1 MRQTIRRILREETE
15 IPLFVRRRF
24 TLEDLEWLA
33 NDVKEMIDDGESLD
47 TAIYDGVREFIKSKN
62 FSDIDEFGLD
72 ADYWSTSLDYERPL
86 VRYVKSK
93 LNIRESI
100 LREETRPLKVMRRT
114 HLIDNEIAKLLDR
127 VYYDK
132 RICGRYDDA
141 NMFMN
146 VVQEAVLEN
155 LYFSTLH
162 NMMDD
167 TSEEWESSANFI
179 YDFIKDSY
187 GEKLKDYFNN
197 TCNERAEIGESKSP
211 KSKKVVCSECGWS
224 WKLSEG
230 GHDPYTCHKCGNINS
245 KSELTEKCWPG
256 YTQKGMKTMFGKR
269 YPNCVK
275 KTKK

>member
-1 MRQTIRRILREETE
+1 MRQTIKRILREETE

-24 TLEDLEWLA
+24 TLEDLERLV
-33 NDVKEMIDDGESLD
+33 NEVKEMIDDGDSLD
-47 TAIYDGVREFIKSKN
+47 TAIYDGIREFIKSKN

-72 ADYWSTSLDYERPL
+72 ADYWSTYLDYERPL

-197 TCNERAEIGESKSP
+197 MCNERVDIDESKSP

-230 GHDPYTCHKCGNINS
+230 GHDPYTCHKCGNVNS
-245 KSELTEKCWPG
+245 KSELTEKCWAG

>member
-33 NDVKEMIDDGESLD
+33 NDVKEMIDDGYSLD

-62 FSDIDEFGLD
+62 FSDVDEFGLD
-72 ADYWSTSLDYERPL
+72 ADYWSSYLNYERPL

-100 LREETRPLKVMRRT
+100 LREEMRPYKIMRRT

-167 TSEEWESSANFI
+167 TSEEWEISANFI

-197 TCNERAEIGESKSP
+197 MCNERVDIDESKSP

-224 WKLSEG
+224 WKLSQG
-230 GHDPYTCHKCGNINS
+230 GHDPYTCHECGNVNS

>member
-1 MRQTIRRILREETE
+1 MRQTIKRILREETE

-24 TLEDLEWLA
+24 TLEDLERLV
-33 NDVKEMIDDGESLD
+33 NEVKEMIDDGDSLD
-47 TAIYDGVREFIKSKN
+47 TAIYDGVREFIKSRK

-72 ADYWSTSLDYERPL
+72 ADYWSTYLDYERPL

-197 TCNERAEIGESKSP
+197 MCNERVDIDESKSP

-230 GHDPYTCHKCGNINS
+230 GHDPYTCHKCGNVNS
-245 KSELTEKCWPG
+245 KSELTEKCWAG